1 MQGAEQVHGT
11 GRAATVRW
19 RCHPFLECS
28 NFRHS
33 HSRSSTEFS
42 ATSPSDRAHSAVG
55 ISPRLVQVSAV
66 ASSGPRFS
74 FSCRGFDFLRWPPFF
89 LFGWPFVPWQHHAA
103 SSFPVA
109 RRQVRPFLLARAVCS
124 PFFPLVRSCPGTSF
138 PAFCF
143 FGSGWSWWREDGD
156 WFLWHW
162 SPVTQ
167 CISTESELVW

>member
-1 MQGAEQVHGT
+1 M
-11 GRAATVRW
+11 
-19 RCHPFLECS
+19 ECS

-109 RRQVRPFLLARAVCS
+109 RRQVRPFLLPRGCVSSVASSGSLVSWCWLPQWVCV
-124 PFFPLVRSCPGTSF
+124 LRC
-138 PAFCF
+138 
-143 FGSGWSWWREDGD
+143 
-156 WFLWHW
+156 FLWLARVLALVAQCFLRFG
-162 SPVTQ
+162 PVSMA
-167 CISTESELVW
+167 IERLARVLALVA